1 MKSIKQTCLCLLIVC
16 IGLIIFK
23 SLLVLTY
30 ASHYAEAQLPDRVRY
45 ITFFNEVLNGEDNIR
60 KTRRVSILLDEK
72 AFSEETLKWLLDS
85 SFRKYPQPNSLEVYI
100 FTNLYQIDSPDGV
113 ATFGNRNADYYKCP
127 HAMFFRKGENE
138 IIRYGIPSL
147 PKKLKTLVIKGV
159 DPF

>member
-1 MKSIKQTCLCLLIVC
+1 
-16 IGLIIFK
+16 
-23 SLLVLTY
+23 
-30 ASHYAEAQLPDRVRY
+30 
-45 ITFFNEVLNGEDNIR
+45 VLNGEGNIR

-72 AFSEETLKWLLDS
+72 AFSEETLKWLLDL
-85 SFRKYPQPNSLEVYI
+85 SFRKYPQPNSLEIYI

-113 ATFGNRNADYYKCP
+113 ATFGSRNADYYKYP
-127 HAMFFRKGENE
+127 HAAFFRKGENE